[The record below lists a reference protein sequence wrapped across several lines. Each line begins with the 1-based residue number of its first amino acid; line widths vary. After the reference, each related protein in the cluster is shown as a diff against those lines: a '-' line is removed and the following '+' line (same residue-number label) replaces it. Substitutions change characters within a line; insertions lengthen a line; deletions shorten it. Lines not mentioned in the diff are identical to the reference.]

1 MPAGSGK
8 TVGTQ
13 STHRGPQDSAQLQA
27 AQLKAQAFAKR
38 DGTIAGA
45 QLQFEAAAG
54 ERKEGGTCSD
64 GEDGEGE
71 AWVGR
76 ERVEP
81 RRGGVHRRLVGTE
94 GGGEEPPQ
102 LVAGQ
107 GGGVGLDVH
116 GGRTLGYFAPF
127 LSTFFDQLQL
137 ERQVEGKK
145 NGCCAGECGGK
156 WKC

>member
-1 MPAGSGK
+1 LEHDPHIGVPK
-8 TVGTQ
+8 T
-13 STHRGPQDSAQLQA
+13 QLQA

-81 RRGGVHRRLVGTE
+81 RRGGVHRRLVVAE

-127 LSTFFDQLQL
+127 LSTFF
-137 ERQVEGKK
+137 RPSATG
-145 NGCCAGECGGK
+145 AASGGK
-156 WKC
+156 EEEVLRGRVWREMEMLVAKREQ